1 VWVRGGGCRAKG
13 SARLDLIPCTSWE
26 EVRSAWRKAM
36 KGPQERCT
44 GLDGALVF
52 MLAISTAVM
61 MIDVQ
66 LWGKVIGPPSCGKS
80 ELCKAL
86 FVSEKYVKAVSLL
99 TGFHSGFKSDK
110 SGDEDHSL
118 AAKLHGKTLV
128 IKDGDTLVNAPN
140 KEQTLAEARD
150 LFDTTSSVHY
160 KHGVNRDYK
169 SNRFGFILC
178 GTESLRE
185 IDQSELGQRFFDYV
199 IVDRIDQVVEVDI
212 ARKRVGQLLESMGTM
227 ANCSQFSN
235 QLESQSYAMRI
246 TAGYLEYLR
255 EEADRLT
262 REAAVGFGEA
272 ETDRVIDFARF
283 ITYLRARPSRKQDE
297 AVVREMSTRLAS
309 QLVKLAC
316 CIGAVLNRRAA
327 DPEVMGLVRKVTVD
341 TSRGK
346 TLDMCRLLYA
356 AGPEG
361 LVPTAIR
368 TRTGVRESEVR
379 GLLRFLQRMGAAEE
393 FESVRTR
400 DDGSVVGAVRR
411 WRLTDTLV
419 TLYREAVGDE

>member
-1 VWVRGGGCRAKG
+1 
-13 SARLDLIPCTSWE
+13 
-26 EVRSAWRKAM
+26 
-36 KGPQERCT
+36 
-44 GLDGALVF
+44 
-52 MLAISTAVM
+52 MLAVAASV
-61 MIDVQ
+61 DLPGDF
-66 LWGKVIGPPSCGKS
+66 LWGKVVSAPGTGKS
-80 ELCKAL
+80 TLAEAL
-86 FVSEKYVKAVSLL
+86 SVNKQDVVAKSTIRGLF
-99 TGFHSGFKSDK
+99 SGYKSDAK
-110 SGDEDHSL
+110 GEEDHSL
-118 AAKLHGKTLV
+118 IKLVNGKTLI
-128 IKDGDTLVNAPN
+128 IKDGDTLMKSPNLLQILSELRDAYDGVSRVNY
-140 KEQTLAEARD
+140 R
-150 LFDTTSSVHY
+150 
-160 KHGVNRDYK
+160 HGIDRSYEDI
-169 SNRFGFILC
+169 RMGLLLL
-178 GTESLRE
+178 GTHSLVE